1 MIRKLLIANRGEIA
15 VRVIRAAREMGIR
28 TVAVYSEADEHAM
41 HVALA
46 DEAVNL
52 GEPEPAK
59 SYLDMGKVIQ
69 AAKETGAD
77 AIHPGYGFLSERA
90 EFSEACKEAG
100 IIFVGPRASAMR
112 RLGSKIDAKQL
123 AVENKVPITPGFFES
138 AAKPEQL
145 QEAANKIG
153 YPIMLK
159 ASAGG
164 GGRGMRVVRDPAEFM
179 SELHV
184 ASDEALKAFGDGAMM
199 VEKLIEKP
207 RHIEVQVLADSH
219 GNVACLFERECS
231 IQRRHQKLIE
241 EAPSPLLGT
250 RSSELGPRN
259 ETNSELRDLSGPSS
273 FIVHPSSFQALWPKM
288 KSAAESLIKSAGYV
302 NAGTVEF
309 MVDEATGEFYFLE
322 VNARLQVEHPV
333 TEAITGLDLVQWQ
346 LRIAAGEKL
355 EIQEGLLQGDRAAIN
370 GHSMEVRIVAEDP
383 ARNFLP
389 SIGKIQAWA
398 EPIRP
403 GVRVD
408 TGFGPGAEVSRYYDS
423 LIAKVI
429 VHADTREQVI
439 DRLRV
444 ALYDFHILG
453 VRTNIGYLLSILDH
467 PEFRAG
473 NIDTGFLSR
482 EFPVWSEDGQIPAEL
497 GAILENA
504 ASTAQVGAQS
514 PSGSSPTGVWAVTDG
529 FRNAR

>member
-1 MIRKLLIANRGEIA
+1 MIKKLLVANRGEIA
-15 VRVIRAAREMGIR
+15 VRIIRAAREMGIR

-52 GEPEPAK
+52 GEPEPSK
-59 SYLDMGKVIQ
+59 SYLDMAKVIQ
-69 AAKETGAD
+69 AAKITGAD

-90 EFSEACKEAG
+90 EFSEACNEAK
-100 IIFVGPRASAMR
+100 IIFVGPPASAMR

-123 AVENKVPITPGFFES
+123 AVENKVPITPGYFES
-138 AAKPEQL
+138 GAKPDELEKAAKE
-145 QEAANKIG
+145 IG

-164 GGRGMRVVRDPAEFM
+164 GGRGMRIVRDPAQFM
-179 SELHV
+179 SELNV

-250 RSSELGPRN
+250 RNSELGTRNQSNSDLRAPSSELKN
-259 ETNSELRDLSGPSS
+259 
-273 FIVHPSSFQALWPKM
+273 FQSLWPRM
-288 KSAAESLIKSAGYV
+288 KSAAESLIRAAGYV

-346 LRIAAGEKL
+346 LRIAAGEML

-408 TGFGPGAEVSRYYDS
+408 TGFGPGAEVTRYYDS

-429 VHADTREQVI
+429 VHADTRQQVI
-439 DRLRV
+439 ERLRI

-453 VRTNIGYLLSILDH
+453 VRTNIGYLLAILDH

-473 NIDTGFLSR
+473 NMDTGFLGR
-482 EFPVWSEDGQIPAEL
+482 EFPEWSDNGQIPVEL

-504 ASTAQVGAQS
+504 SAGISVGAVKDTQS
-514 PSGSSPTGVWAVTDG
+514 RQEAWALADG